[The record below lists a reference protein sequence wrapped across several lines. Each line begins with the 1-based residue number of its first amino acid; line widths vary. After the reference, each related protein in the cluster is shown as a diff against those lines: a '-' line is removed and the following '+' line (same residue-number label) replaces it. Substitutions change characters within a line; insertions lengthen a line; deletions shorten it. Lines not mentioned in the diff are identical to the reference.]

1 MITFDTRLQNKFL
14 RQLHFHIGIR
24 HKSLTFNSNLKG
36 IIYMLVG
43 TFFLT
48 AMVVIVR
55 NLSSGLHPFEIAFF
69 RCLIGLLLLLPVLL
83 RSGIKSIYTKNIGN
97 MALRS
102 VFHTGGMLF
111 YFLALTLM
119 PLAELSS
126 LTFLAPLVITLLAVL
141 LLGEKLGIRRIF
153 SLIIGFS
160 GALIILRPGFEVI
173 GIGAIYALAS
183 VLSWAGAVIIIKHLS
198 RTNSSVTITIYG
210 LFFLTIFT
218 FLPALFVWRWP
229 TPDQYIWLFALAAV
243 GTLGQLLFT
252 EAMKVADVTL
262 VMPFDF
268 AKLIYACFFGF
279 FIFSE
284 VPSVWTLIGGGIIF
298 GSSTYI
304 VYRERQT
311 KNENLDTIKA
321 LE

>member
-1 MITFDTRLQNKFL
+1 
-14 RQLHFHIGIR
+14 
-24 HKSLTFNSNLKG
+24 
-36 IIYMLVG
+36 MLVG

-48 AMVVIVR
+48 TMVVIVR
-55 NLSSGLHPFEIAFF
+55 NLSDDLHPFEIAFF
-69 RCLIGLLLLLPVLL
+69 RCLLGLIMLLPILL
-83 RSGIKSIYTKNIGN
+83 RNGIKSMYTNNIGS

-102 VFHTGGMLF
+102 AFHTGGMLF

-153 SLIIGFS
+153 SLIVGFS
-160 GALIILRPGFEVI
+160 GALIILRPGSEII
-173 GIGAIYALAS
+173 GMGAIYALIS
-183 VLSWAGAVIIIKHLS
+183 VFSWAGAVIIIKHLS

-210 LFFLTIFT
+210 LFFLTLFT
-218 FLPALFVWRWP
+218 LIPAVFVWRWP

-243 GTLGQLLFT
+243 GTVGQLLFT
-252 EAMKVADVTL
+252 ESMKVADVTL

-268 AKLIYACFFGF
+268 AKLIYATLFGF
-279 FIFSE
+279 FIFYE
-284 VPSVWTLIGGGIIF
+284 VPSFWTLVGGVIIF
-298 GSSTYI
+298 GSSTY
-304 VYRERQT
+304 VAYRERQAGS
-311 KNENLDTIKA
+311 KHSDSIKV